1 MTTINGTTAYDS
13 HNSGWLQ
20 GPLNPTMQVL
30 SAGLPN
36 VDTDTV
42 VEVKL
47 SGSARGNFYYSI
59 VETTGGAKELAPS
72 TRVLV
77 TNQEWVSIETSTFYH
92 AEKFQ
97 DLNFA
102 VFLNKGD
109 VSGDMTIF
117 NLTLLARIV

>member
-1 MTTINGTTAYDS
+1 MATIDGTIAYDS
-13 HNSGWLQ
+13 HNGSWLE

-30 SAGLPN
+30 SAGLPK

-47 SGSARGNFYYSI
+47 SASARGSFYYSI
-59 VETTGGAKELAPS
+59 VETTGGAKKLAPS

-77 TNQEWVSIETSTFYH
+77 TNQEWVATETSTYYQ
-92 AEKFQ
+92 AQQFQ
-97 DLNFA
+97 DLDFA

-109 VSGDMTIF
+109 VSGDMTIY

>member
-1 MTTINGTTAYDS
+1 MPTINGTTAYDS

-30 SAGLPN
+30 SAGLPK

-47 SGSARGNFYYSI
+47 SGSARGNFYYAI

-72 TRVLV
+72 TRVLAA
-77 TNQEWVSIETSTFYH
+77 TDTWVSIETSTFFQ

-102 VFLNKGD
+102 VLLNKGD
-109 VSGDMTIF
+109 LPGNMTIF

>member
-1 MTTINGTTAYDS
+1 MATINGTTAYDS

-42 VEVKL
+42 IEVKL
-47 SGSARGNFYYSI
+47 SASARGDFYYSI

-77 TNQEWVSIETSTFYH
+77 TNQEWVSIETSTFFQ

-109 VSGDMTIF
+109 VSGDMTIH

>member
-1 MTTINGTTAYDS
+1 MPTINGTIAYDS
-13 HNSGWLQ
+13 HNGSWLQ

-47 SGSARGNFYYSI
+47 SGSARGGFYYAI
-59 VETTGGAKELAPS
+59 VDTTGGARELAPS

-77 TNQEWVSIETSTFYH
+77 TNQEWVSIETSTYYQ